1 MGGEAVE
8 QPVRGGNA
16 EHGRQREG
24 RLWRQVPLR
33 GWDAFVVKVTGQRDG
48 RTQDWYRSCKIRS
61 VLISHLLSEVGGA
74 AGSVEVGSLK

>member
-1 MGGEAVE
+1 ME
-8 QPVRGGNA
+8 QPVRGGNT

-24 RLWRQVPLR
+24 MLWRQVPLR
-33 GWDAFVVKVTGQRDG
+33 GRDAFVVEMTGQRDG

-74 AGSVEVGSLK
+74 VGGGES

>member
-33 GWDAFVVKVTGQRDG
+33 GWDAFVVEVTGQRDG
-48 RTQDWYRSCKIRS
+48 RTQ
-61 VLISHLLSEVGGA
+61 L
-74 AGSVEVGSLK
+74 